1 MASLPH
7 TTGWGIFA
15 EGRNAGLFMGSPTH
29 QHFILLQLCS
39 LTGLMEGRGQAF
51 CEGSGPF
58 CCLLCFMGF
67 SPKFRVPRYVPDPEV
82 ENKFYCRVVEA
93 SLPQWFSAPQLPHY
107 LFFFNW
113 RIIVL

>member
-15 EGRNAGLFMGSPTH
+15 EGRNAGLFMGSLTL

-51 CEGSGPF
+51 CKGSGP

-67 SPKFRVPRYVPDPEV
+67 SPKFRAPRYVPNPEV

-93 SLPQWFSAPQLPHY
+93 SLPQWFSAPPTSTLP
-107 LFFFNW
+107 FFFL
-113 RIIVL
+113 IGG